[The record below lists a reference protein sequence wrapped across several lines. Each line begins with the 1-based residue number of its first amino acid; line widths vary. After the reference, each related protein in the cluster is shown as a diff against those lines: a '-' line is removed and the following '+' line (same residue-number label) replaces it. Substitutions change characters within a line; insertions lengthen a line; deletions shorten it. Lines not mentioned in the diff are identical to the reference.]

1 MSKDVNVTNPPH
13 YNQGGVECLD
23 AIEAALTPEEFK
35 GYCKGNI
42 IKYVWREN
50 FKDQNIQDL
59 KKSNFYLNRL
69 IDKLENL

>member
-1 MSKDVNVTNPPH
+1 MKHDPVDRPKH

-69 IDKLENL
+69 IDRLENL

>member
-1 MSKDVNVTNPPH
+1 MKHDPVDRPN
-13 YNQGGVECLD
+13 
-23 AIEAALTPEEFK
+23 ALTPEEFK

-59 KKSNFYLNRL
+59 RKSNFYLNRL

>member
-1 MSKDVNVTNPPH
+1 MKHDPVDKPKH

-69 IDKLENL
+69 IEKLENL

>member
-1 MSKDVNVTNPPH
+1 MKHDPVDKPKH

-23 AIEAALTPEEFK
+23 AIEAALTSEEFK

>member
-1 MSKDVNVTNPPH
+1 MKHDPVDKPQH
-13 YNQGGVECLD
+13 YNQGSIECLD
-23 AIEAALTPEEFK
+23 AIESMLTAEEFK

-50 FKDQNIQDL
+50 YKDQNIQDL
-59 KKSNFYLNRL
+59 KKSNFFLNRL

>member
-1 MSKDVNVTNPPH
+1 MKHDPVDRPKH
-13 YNQGGVECLD
+13 YNQGSIECLD
-23 AIEAALTPEEFK
+23 AIESMLTAEEFK

-50 FKDQNIQDL
+50 YKDQNIQDL
-59 KKSNFYLNRL
+59 KKSNFFLNRL

>member
-1 MSKDVNVTNPPH
+1 MKHDPVDKPQH
-13 YNQGGVECLD
+13 YNQGSIECLD
-23 AIEAALTPEEFK
+23 AIESMLTAEEFK

-50 FKDQNIQDL
+50 YKDQNIQDL

-69 IDKLENL
+69 IDRLENL

>member
-1 MSKDVNVTNPPH
+1 MKHDPVDRPKH

>member
-1 MSKDVNVTNPPH
+1 MKHDPVDRPKH

-59 KKSNFYLNRL
+59 RKSNFYLNRL

>member
-1 MSKDVNVTNPPH
+1 MKHDPVDKPKH

>member
-1 MSKDVNVTNPPH
+1 MNHDPVDRPKH

>member
-1 MSKDVNVTNPPH
+1 MKHDPVERPKH

-23 AIEAALTPEEFK
+23 GIEAALTPEEFK

>member
-1 MSKDVNVTNPPH
+1 MKHDLVDRPKH

>member
-1 MSKDVNVTNPPH
+1 MKHDPVDKPKH

-50 FKDQNIQDL
+50 LKEQNIQDL

>member
-1 MSKDVNVTNPPH
+1 MKHDPVDKPKH

-59 KKSNFYLNRL
+59 RKSNFYLNRL